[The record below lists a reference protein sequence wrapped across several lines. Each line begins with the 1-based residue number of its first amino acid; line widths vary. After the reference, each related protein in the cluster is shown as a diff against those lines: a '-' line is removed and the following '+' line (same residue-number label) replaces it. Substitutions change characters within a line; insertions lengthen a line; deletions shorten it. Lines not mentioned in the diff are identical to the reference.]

1 MRATRMPRAGQRATL
16 FAVGYVSVWTA
27 ISLAL
32 FAMSTELS
40 AIGMASPT
48 DPPFAPWAGAVV
60 LCVGILQRSRWK
72 AKQLVRCRT
81 ACVTARAPTNVMTAW
96 RDGYRLG
103 VDCGLSCAAPMA
115 VLVVAGLMDARMMVL
130 ITAAITAERVAPA
143 GVRIA
148 RLTGSLALVAGLVMW
163 ARAIDGPSASSRH
176 KQALPPAPRNRHD
189 SSIPLPRIAMTIPTQ
204 DTVVRRSFL
213 ARLAAIGGALT
224 VALPSTASAQSSRA
238 PTHPADAWLDDL
250 KGQHK
255 NIFDCISIE
264 NASSGWAFARNFLTA
279 NTGPIYQLKDADIN
293 VIVCVRHLAS
303 VFGFN
308 DAMWAKYKLGE
319 SQKVNEGGVAAVK
332 NPHATTA
339 NDLAKR
345 GVIVAVCG
353 MATTRI
359 SRAVATESGL
369 NAADIEADLRAN
381 LVTPTAR
388 VVAAGV
394 IVTNRAQEKGFTYTY
409 VG

>member
-1 MRATRMPRAGQRATL
+1 
-16 FAVGYVSVWTA
+16 
-27 ISLAL
+27 
-32 FAMSTELS
+32 MS
-40 AIGMASPT
+40 SP
-48 DPPFAPWAGAVV
+48 
-60 LCVGILQRSRWK
+60 LQ
-72 AKQLVRCRT
+72 
-81 ACVTARAPTNVMTAW
+81 
-96 RDGYRLG
+96 
-103 VDCGLSCAAPMA
+103 
-115 VLVVAGLMDARMMVL
+115 DA
-130 ITAAITAERVAPA
+130 
-143 GVRIA
+143 
-148 RLTGSLALVAGLVMW
+148 
-163 ARAIDGPSASSRH
+163 
-176 KQALPPAPRNRHD
+176 
-189 SSIPLPRIAMTIPTQ
+189 
-204 DTVVRRSFL
+204 VVRRSFL
-213 ARLAAIGGALT
+213 ARLAAAGSA
-224 VALPSTASAQSSRA
+224 VAAVVAFPSTSAAQSSRA

-264 NASSGWAFARNFLTA
+264 TGPTGWTFARNFLTA
-279 NTGPIYQLKDADIN
+279 NTGPIYQLKDADVN
-293 VIVCVRHLAS
+293 AIVCVRHLAS

-319 SQKVNEGGVAAVK
+319 SQKVMEGGVPAVRNAHAAV
-332 NPHATTA
+332 A

-359 SRAVATESGL
+359 ARTVAAADSSL
-369 NAADIEADLRAN
+369 NAADVEADLRAN

>member
-1 MRATRMPRAGQRATL
+1 M
-16 FAVGYVSVWTA
+16 
-27 ISLAL
+27 
-32 FAMSTELS
+32 
-40 AIGMASPT
+40 
-48 DPPFAPWAGAVV
+48 
-60 LCVGILQRSRWK
+60 
-72 AKQLVRCRT
+72 
-81 ACVTARAPTNVMTAW
+81 
-96 RDGYRLG
+96 
-103 VDCGLSCAAPMA
+103 
-115 VLVVAGLMDARMMVL
+115 
-130 ITAAITAERVAPA
+130 
-143 GVRIA
+143 
-148 RLTGSLALVAGLVMW
+148 
-163 ARAIDGPSASSRH
+163 
-176 KQALPPAPRNRHD
+176 
-189 SSIPLPRIAMTIPTQ
+189 Q

-213 ARLAAIGGALT
+213 ARLATAGSALAA
-224 VALPSTASAQSSRA
+224 VAALPSTSAAQSSRA

-255 NIFDCISIE
+255 NIFDCISVE
-264 NASSGWAFARNFLTA
+264 TGPTGWAFARNFLTA
-279 NTGPIYQLKDADIN
+279 NTGPTYQLKDADVN
-293 VIVCVRHLAS
+293 AIVCVRHLAS

-319 SQKVNEGGVAAVK
+319 SQKVIEGGVPAVR
-332 NPHATTA
+332 NAHTSIA

-359 SRAVATESGL
+359 ARTVAAADTGL
-369 NAADIEADLRAN
+369 NAADVEADLRAN